1 MLTTLIPVLII
12 AFLFIFFLSQ
22 AQGGGGGGRMMNFG
36 KSKLKCTIIKNV
48 VYDSRM
54 SLVQMK
60 KNKN

>member
-36 KSKLKCTIIKNV
+36 KSKAKCTTIKT
-48 VYDSRM
+48 SFA
-54 SLVQMK
+54 SQMLLGQTK
-60 KNKN
+60 KTRVN